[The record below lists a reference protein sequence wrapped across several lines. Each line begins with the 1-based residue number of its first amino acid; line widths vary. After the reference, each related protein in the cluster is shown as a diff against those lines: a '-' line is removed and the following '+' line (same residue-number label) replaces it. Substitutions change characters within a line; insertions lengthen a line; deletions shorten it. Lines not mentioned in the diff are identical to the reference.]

1 MNDGIL
7 KKELEEDEKIKE
19 LKKKNLIS
27 KYYIRYDSFM
37 QSLEP
42 LYFWTLDFVKK
53 LGYNVEKVNESMAA
67 SVTSAFFGEMSAR
80 RMQLEKRG
88 MEILGTIN
96 VIIKSI
102 INLLYDL
109 KELDRRLKVC
119 DDFHSNDKSKAE
131 AADYALKRIWMDE
144 VDINKGNASIAVM
157 STKLEFVTLR
167 DALMAAKK
175 PDDIENMDL
184 NKRVKRI
191 AESRLEEYLHW
202 RDAYE
207 KDLRQRKKIELSY
220 LKSQVDSLKLYAR
233 WAGPYLKAAQM
244 IGFKDI
250 KRKSPE
256 LIQAFD
262 QSMINLTIRGYKTAF
277 YYQAK
282 LTPEGLPIKIKVP
295 PQLKGKKRDNWIRLN
310 MGPKAYAV
318 IEVNFDYKTKP
329 VNVGYPGKGMY
340 RFSGVCD
347 IYFNGYAFSE
357 EDFKELNHLEDE
369 EALKFIEGLAT
380 ESLGT
385 LREDLEKYLNEFE
398 GKEVKIEEKK
408 EIKTKPKKEVK
419 NRRRIL
425 TGKEK
430 IAYDLAKTKAA
441 EDIYTVFDIFKVAH
455 GLNSFGLKIPPK
467 PDIFT
472 EEFK

>member
-1 MNDGIL
+1 MSDGIL
-7 KKELEEDEKIKE
+7 KKEKEEEQKLKE
-19 LKKKNLIS
+19 LKEKNLIS

-42 LYFWTLDFVKK
+42 FYFWILDFVEK
-53 LGYNVEKVNESMAA
+53 LGYKVEKVNESMAA

-119 DDFHSNDKSKAE
+119 DDFHSNEKSKSE

-144 VDINKGNASIAVM
+144 VDVNKGNASIAVM

-175 PDDIENMDL
+175 PEDIDKMDL
-184 NKRVKRI
+184 NERVKRI
-191 AESRLEEYLHW
+191 AKSRLEEYIHW
-202 RDAYE
+202 REVYE
-207 KDLRQRKKIELSY
+207 KDLRQRKQIELSY

-250 KRKSPE
+250 ERKKPE

-262 QSMINLTIRGYKTAF
+262 QSMINLTIRGYKEVF

-282 LTPEGLPIKIKVP
+282 LTPEGLPVKIKVP
-295 PQLKGKKRDNWIRLN
+295 PKYKGKKKEEWEKKY
-310 MGPKAYAV
+310 MGPKAYSV
-318 IEVNFDYKTKP
+318 IEVEFDYRTKP

-347 IYFNGYAFSE
+347 IYFKGYAFSE
-357 EDFKELNHLEDE
+357 EDFKELGHLEDE

-380 ESLGT
+380 ESLST
-385 LREDLEKYLNEFE
+385 LREDLEKYLKEFE
-398 GKEVKIEEKK
+398 GKEVKVEEKK
-408 EIKTKPKKEVK
+408 ETKKKEKKKVEK
-419 NRRRIL
+419 IKYL

-430 IAYDLAKTKAA
+430 IAYDLAKKKVA
-441 EDIYTVFDIFKVAH
+441 EDIYTVFDIFKIAH
-455 GLNSFGLKIPPK
+455 GLNSFGVRLPPK